1 MLMINASKS
10 VRLDRNKGVR
20 FVRPL
25 YGSLELVACV
35 EKGRQYMER
44 SHQRLG
50 QNVLITG
57 AAGGIGQELARCF
70 ARDGYTLVLTSRD
83 EARLEVLAK
92 QIRAEFDAQVHVIAS
107 DVAND
112 EGVNHLIRE
121 TDRLGLDI
129 DVLVNNAGYG
139 LVGLLHEADVQDQ
152 IAMLHVNTM
161 ALTVLT
167 THYWPGML
175 RRGRGGLLNV
185 SSGAAF
191 QPCPFMAVYAA
202 AKAYT
207 LSVTEALWE
216 EARGTGVHVT
226 CLCPGPTESGFHSR
240 SGTDASAVGK
250 GPMQTAQEVAELGY
264 AALLANK
271 RVIVPGF
278 GNRVKALMGVLL
290 PNGFILKNVR
300 KVFT

>member
-1 MLMINASKS
+1 M
-10 VRLDRNKGVR
+10 R
-20 FVRPL
+20 
-25 YGSLELVACV
+25 
-35 EKGRQYMER
+35 R

-57 AAGGIGQELARCF
+57 AAGGIGKELARCF
-70 ARDGYTLVLTSRD
+70 AQDGYTLVLTSRD
-83 EARLEVLAK
+83 EVRLEALAE
-92 QIRAEFDAQVHVIAS
+92 QIRAEFNAQVHVIAS

-112 EGVNHLIRE
+112 EGVSHLIRE
-121 TDRLGLDI
+121 TDRLCLDI

-139 LVGLLHEADVQDQ
+139 LVGLLHDLDAKDQ
-152 IAMLHVNTM
+152 AAMLYVNTV
-161 ALTVLT
+161 ALTALT
-167 THYWPGML
+167 THYWPGMVS
-175 RRGRGGLLNV
+175 RGRGGLLNV

-191 QPCPFMAVYAA
+191 QPCPYMAVYAA

-216 EARGTGVHVT
+216 EARGTGVHVS

-240 SGTDASAVGK
+240 SGTDVSAVGK

-264 AALLANK
+264 AALLDDK

-278 GNRVKALMGVLL
+278 GNRVKASMGSLL
-290 PNGFILKNVR
+290 PNGLILKNVR